1 MKRHNDQSLKDILLL
16 LVGSGKMKPK
26 LNEAKIQQ
34 VWKENMGTTI
44 NAYTKSIAV
53 HRNILYI
60 TIESSPLKQELFYGR
75 DKIKDMMNDE
85 LGEVYIKEV
94 MII

>member
-1 MKRHNDQSLKDILLL
+1 MKRHNDQSIKDILTL
-16 LVGSGKMKPK
+16 LVGNGNLKPK

-44 NAYTKSIAV
+44 NHYTKSIAV
-53 HRNILYI
+53 NRNVLFI

-75 DKIKDMMNDE
+75 DKIKDMMNDA
-85 LGEVYIKEV
+85 LGEAYIKDV
-94 MII
+94 LIL